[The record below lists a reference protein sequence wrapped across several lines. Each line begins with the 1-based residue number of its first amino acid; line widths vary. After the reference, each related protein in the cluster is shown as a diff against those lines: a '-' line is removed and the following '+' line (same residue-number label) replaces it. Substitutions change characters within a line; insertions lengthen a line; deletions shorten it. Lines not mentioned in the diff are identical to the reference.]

1 MEEHREQSIGIKEET
16 TIMPGEAYVQYILNQ
31 LNGIEVKGA
40 DNMNRL
46 LNSIR
51 MLERLRD
58 DIISHKAQPE
68 VTTETEEGGVTDG
81 N

>member
-1 MEEHREQSIGIKEET
+1 
-16 TIMPGEAYVQYILNQ
+16 MPGEAYVQYILNQ

-58 DIISHKAQPE
+58 DIISHKEQPE

>member
-1 MEEHREQSIGIKEET
+1 MGPAQELFIGNKEET

-31 LNGIEVKGA
+31 LNGIEVKGVE
-40 DNMNRL
+40 NMNRL

-58 DIISHKAQPE
+58 DIISHKKQPE